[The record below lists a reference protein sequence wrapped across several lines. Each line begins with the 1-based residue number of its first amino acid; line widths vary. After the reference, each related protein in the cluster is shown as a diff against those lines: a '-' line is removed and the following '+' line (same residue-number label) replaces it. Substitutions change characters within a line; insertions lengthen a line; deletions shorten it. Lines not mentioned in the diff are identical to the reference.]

1 MNCPECNIELKKA
14 EWDLIDCFVEFT
26 FMQIIYSITLIPFL
40 IITGVIGQ
48 VIFIIVIGY
57 FVVTNLGKVT
67 INVTHVVILYQSKRK
82 SEYFT

>member
-48 VIFIIVIGY
+48 VIFMIIIGY
-57 FVVTNLGKVT
+57 FVVTNWGKSHYKCNACGYTVS
-67 INVTHVVILYQSKRK
+67 IKK
-82 SEYFT
+82 KK